1 LNDDQFK
8 DSKIDFDE
16 LKINLEKVDVLTK
29 KLVYI
34 IATKSKNQQ
43 TTPPN
48 QELYYKAAS
57 KYFSEIL
64 SNPSKLIENQIKY
77 YKSSLETWSDVQ
89 KYFLNQETTTTN
101 KRDRRFK
108 SDAWEDNPYF
118 KMIKQQYLTSSDI
131 IQETIT
137 GIEGLSFQEQKQIT
151 FFTKQML
158 EFFSPTNFLMTNP
171 DALKEAMD
179 TKGKSLVDGLENLV
193 NDLEKNQGEFNVSL
207 TDETAFEIGKNIAN
221 SEGSVIYQNRL
232 YQLIY
237 YKPIQEKTHNTPI
250 LIIPP
255 WINKFYILDLKP
267 ENSFIKFLL
276 KKGIP
281 VFLISWVNPDASH
294 SDIGYDD
301 YLKDGLFDA
310 INQTRQIY
318 SVDTINTIGYCIGGT
333 LLATGLSYLNSKNLN
348 YINSASFFTTLT
360 DFEDP
365 GDLSIFISEE
375 YLATIKNQIDEKGY
389 LDGDFLSQTFS
400 FLRSN
405 DLIYGPAVKSYLLG
419 KKPPPFD
426 LLYWNSDPTNLPGKM
441 ALEYLE
447 NFYKHNKFSEGS
459 LEVLGETINLGQ
471 ISQPIAAIGTFN
483 DHIAPWQSSFNGL
496 SKTKGEKLFIL
507 AGSGHIAGIINPE
520 NSNKYGYW
528 INNKKYNNAEDW
540 FNSSTNKNGSWWNE
554 WYEWKK
560 LYLGEMEL
568 DKKIKIDLTD
578 LIELAPGSYVKKKN
592 K

>member
-1 LNDDQFK
+1 MK
-8 DSKIDFDE
+8 DNKNQYENFDFDE
-16 LKINLEKVDVLTK
+16 LKKNLEKVDVLTK
-29 KLVYI
+29 RLVFI
-34 IATKSKNQQ
+34 IASKSKKQQ
-43 TTPPN
+43 ITQPN
-48 QELYYKAAS
+48 QDLYYKAAA

-64 SNPSKLIENQIKY
+64 SNPSKLIENQVKY

-89 KYFLNQETTTTN
+89 RYFLKQEN
-101 KRDRRFK
+101 NNSKKNDKRFR
-108 SDAWEDNPYF
+108 SVTWEENPYF

-137 GIEGLSFQEQKQIT
+137 GIDGLSHPEQKQIT

-171 DALKEAMD
+171 DALQEAME
-179 TKGKSLVDGLENLV
+179 TKGQSLVNGLENLV
-193 NDLEKNQGEFNVSL
+193 DDLEKNDGEFNVSL

-221 SEGSVIYQNRL
+221 AEGSVIYENKL

-237 YKPIQEKTHNTPI
+237 YKPTQEISHQIPI

-276 KKGIP
+276 SKGIP
-281 VFLISWVNPDASH
+281 VFLMSWVNPDSSH
-294 SDIGYDD
+294 SEIGYDD
-301 YLKDGLFDA
+301 YLKDGLLDA
-310 INQTRQIY
+310 IEQTRRFY
-318 SVDTINTIGYCIGGT
+318 SVDLINSIGYCIGGT
-333 LLATGLSYLNSKNLN
+333 LLATGLSYLNARKLE
-348 YINSASFFTTLT
+348 YIKSASFFTTLT

-365 GDLSIFISEE
+365 GDLSIFVSDE
-375 YLATIKNQIDEKGY
+375 YLNTIKDQIDDLGFM
-389 LDGDFLSQTFS
+389 DGDFLSQTFS

-405 DLIYGPAVKSYLLG
+405 DLIYGPAVKSYLMG

-426 LLYWNSDPTNLPGKM
+426 LLYWNSDSTNLPGKM

-447 NFYKHNKFSEGS
+447 KFYKNNVFSKGK
-459 LEVLGETINLGQ
+459 LEVLGEKVNLEQ
-471 ISQPIAAIGTFN
+471 ISQPIIVIGTFN
-483 DHIAPWQSSFNGL
+483 DHIAPWKSSFNGL
-496 SKTKGEKLFIL
+496 SKTSGEKVFIL

-520 NSNKYGYW
+520 HSNKYGYW
-528 INNKKYNNAEDW
+528 INNENYSTPEKW
-540 FNSSTNKNGSWWNE
+540 FNSSINKNGSWWNE

-560 LYLGEMEL
+560 QFLAE
-568 DKKIKIDLTD
+568 KIISTKMIGITE
-578 LIELAPGSYVKKKN
+578 IEPAPGRYVKKKN

>member
-1 LNDDQFK
+1 MK
-8 DSKIDFDE
+8 DNKNQYENFDFDE
-16 LKINLEKVDVLTK
+16 LKKNLEKVDVLTK
-29 KLVYI
+29 RLVFI
-34 IATKSKNQQ
+34 IASKSKKQQ
-43 TTPPN
+43 ITQPN
-48 QELYYKAAS
+48 QDLYYKAAA

-64 SNPSKLIENQIKY
+64 SNPTKLIENQVKY

-89 KYFLNQETTTTN
+89 RYFLKQEN
-101 KRDRRFK
+101 NNSQKNDKRFR
-108 SDAWEDNPYF
+108 SVTWEENPYF

-137 GIEGLSFQEQKQIT
+137 GIDGLSHPEQKQIT

-171 DALKEAMD
+171 DALQEAME
-179 TKGKSLVDGLENLV
+179 TKGQSLVNGLENLV
-193 NDLEKNQGEFNVSL
+193 DDLEKNDGEFNVSL

-221 SEGSVIYQNRL
+221 AEGSVIYENKL

-237 YKPIQEKTHNTPI
+237 YKPTQEISHQIPI

-276 KKGIP
+276 SKGIP
-281 VFLISWVNPDASH
+281 VFLMSWVNPDSSH
-294 SDIGYDD
+294 SEIGYDD
-301 YLKDGLFDA
+301 YLKDGLLDA
-310 INQTRQIY
+310 IEQTRRFY
-318 SVDTINTIGYCIGGT
+318 SVDLINSIGYCIGGT
-333 LLATGLSYLNSKNLN
+333 LLATGLSYLNARKLE
-348 YINSASFFTTLT
+348 YIKSASFFTTLT

-365 GDLSIFISEE
+365 GDLSIFVSDE
-375 YLATIKNQIDEKGY
+375 YLNTIKDQIDDLGFM
-389 LDGDFLSQTFS
+389 DGDFLSQTFS

-405 DLIYGPAVKSYLLG
+405 DLIYGPAVKSYLMG

-426 LLYWNSDPTNLPGKM
+426 LLYWNSDSTNLPGKM

-447 NFYKHNKFSEGS
+447 KFYKNNDFSRGK
-459 LEVLGETINLGQ
+459 LEVLGEKVNLEQ
-471 ISQPIAAIGTFN
+471 ISQPIIAIGTFN
-483 DHIAPWQSSFNGL
+483 DHIAPWKSSFNGL
-496 SKTKGEKLFIL
+496 SKTSGEKVFIL

-520 NSNKYGYW
+520 HSNKYGYW
-528 INNKKYNNAEDW
+528 MNNENYSTPEKW
-540 FNSSTNKNGSWWNE
+540 FNSSINKNGSWWNE

-560 LYLGEMEL
+560 QFLAE
-568 DKKIKIDLTD
+568 KIISTKMIGITE
-578 LIELAPGSYVKKKN
+578 IEPAPGRYVKKKN

>member
-1 LNDDQFK
+1 MK
-8 DSKIDFDE
+8 DNKNQYENFDFDE
-16 LKINLEKVDVLTK
+16 LKKNLEKVDVLTK
-29 KLVYI
+29 RLVFI
-34 IATKSKNQQ
+34 IASKSKKQQ
-43 TTPPN
+43 ITQPN
-48 QELYYKAAS
+48 QDLYYKAAA

-64 SNPSKLIENQIKY
+64 SNPSKLIENQVKY

-89 KYFLNQETTTTN
+89 RYFLKQEN
-101 KRDRRFK
+101 NNSQKKDKRFK
-108 SDAWEDNPYF
+108 SVTWEENPYF

-137 GIEGLSFQEQKQIT
+137 GIDGLSHPEQKQIT

-171 DALKEAMD
+171 DALQEAME
-179 TKGKSLVDGLENLV
+179 TKGQSLVNGLENLV
-193 NDLEKNQGEFNVSL
+193 DDLEKNDGEFNVSL

-221 SEGSVIYQNRL
+221 AEGSVIYENKL

-237 YKPIQEKTHNTPI
+237 YKPTQEISHQIPI

-276 KKGIP
+276 SKGIP
-281 VFLISWVNPDASH
+281 VFLMSWVNPDSSH
-294 SDIGYDD
+294 SEIGYDD
-301 YLKDGLFDA
+301 YLKDGLLDA
-310 INQTRQIY
+310 IEQTRRFY
-318 SVDTINTIGYCIGGT
+318 SVDLINSIGYCIGGT
-333 LLATGLSYLNSKNLN
+333 LLATGLSYLNARKLE
-348 YINSASFFTTLT
+348 YIKSASFFTTLT

-365 GDLSIFISEE
+365 GDLSIFVSDE
-375 YLATIKNQIDEKGY
+375 YLNTIKDQIDDLGFM
-389 LDGDFLSQTFS
+389 DGDFLSQTFS

-405 DLIYGPAVKSYLLG
+405 DLIYGPAVKSYLMG

-426 LLYWNSDPTNLPGKM
+426 LLYWNSDSTNLPGKM

-447 NFYKHNKFSEGS
+447 KFYKNNDFSKS
-459 LEVLGETINLGQ
+459 KLEVLGEKVNLEQ
-471 ISQPIAAIGTFN
+471 ISQPIIVIGTFN
-483 DHIAPWQSSFNGL
+483 DHIAPWKSSFNGL
-496 SKTKGEKLFIL
+496 SKTSGEKVFIL

-520 NSNKYGYW
+520 HSNKYGYW
-528 INNKKYNNAEDW
+528 INNENYSTPEKW
-540 FNSSTNKNGSWWNE
+540 FNSSINKNGSWWNE

-560 LYLGEMEL
+560 QFLAE
-568 DKKIKIDLTD
+568 KIISTKMIGITE
-578 LIELAPGSYVKKKN
+578 IEPAPGRYVKKKN

>member
-1 LNDDQFK
+1 MK
-8 DSKIDFDE
+8 DNKNQYENFDFDE
-16 LKINLEKVDVLTK
+16 LKKNLEKVDVLTK
-29 KLVYI
+29 RLVFI
-34 IATKSKNQQ
+34 IASKSKKQQ
-43 TTPPN
+43 ITQPN
-48 QELYYKAAS
+48 QDLYYKAAA

-64 SNPSKLIENQIKY
+64 SNPSKLIENQVKY

-89 KYFLNQETTTTN
+89 RYFLKQEN
-101 KRDRRFK
+101 NNSKKNDKRFR
-108 SDAWEDNPYF
+108 SVTWEENPYF

-137 GIEGLSFQEQKQIT
+137 GIDGLSHPEQKQIT

-171 DALKEAMD
+171 DALQEAME
-179 TKGKSLVDGLENLV
+179 TKGQSLVNGLENLV
-193 NDLEKNQGEFNVSL
+193 DDLEKNDGEFNVSL

-221 SEGSVIYQNRL
+221 AEGSVIYENKL

-237 YKPIQEKTHNTPI
+237 YKPTQEISHQIPI

-276 KKGIP
+276 SKGIP
-281 VFLISWVNPDASH
+281 VFLMSWVNPDSSH
-294 SDIGYDD
+294 SEIGYDD
-301 YLKDGLFDA
+301 YLKDGLLDA
-310 INQTRQIY
+310 IEQTRRFY
-318 SVDTINTIGYCIGGT
+318 SVDLINSIGYCIGGT
-333 LLATGLSYLNSKNLN
+333 LLATGLSYLNTRKLE
-348 YINSASFFTTLT
+348 YIKSASFFTTLT

-365 GDLSIFISEE
+365 GDLSIFVSDE
-375 YLATIKNQIDEKGY
+375 YLNTIKDQIDDLGFM
-389 LDGDFLSQTFS
+389 DGDFLSQTFS

-405 DLIYGPAVKSYLLG
+405 DLIYGPAVKSYLMG

-426 LLYWNSDPTNLPGKM
+426 LLYWNSDSTNLPGKM

-447 NFYKHNKFSEGS
+447 KFYKNNDFSKGK
-459 LEVLGETINLGQ
+459 LEVLGEKVNLEQ
-471 ISQPIAAIGTFN
+471 ISQPIIVIGTFN
-483 DHIAPWQSSFNGL
+483 DHIAPWKSSFNGL
-496 SKTKGEKLFIL
+496 SKTSGEKVFIL

-520 NSNKYGYW
+520 HSNKYGYW
-528 INNKKYNNAEDW
+528 MNNENYSTPEKW
-540 FNSSTNKNGSWWNE
+540 FNSSINKNGSWWNE

-560 LYLGEMEL
+560 QFLAE
-568 DKKIKIDLTD
+568 KIISTKMIGITE
-578 LIELAPGSYVKKKN
+578 IEPAPGRYVKKKN

>member
-1 LNDDQFK
+1 MK
-8 DSKIDFDE
+8 DNKNQYENFDFEE
-16 LKINLEKVDVLTK
+16 LKKNLEKVDVLTK
-29 KLVYI
+29 RLVFI
-34 IATKSKNQQ
+34 IASKSKKQQ
-43 TTPPN
+43 ITQPN
-48 QELYYKAAS
+48 QDLYYKAAA

-64 SNPSKLIENQIKY
+64 SNPSKLIENQVKY

-89 KYFLNQETTTTN
+89 RYFLKQEN
-101 KRDRRFK
+101 NNPKKNDKRFR
-108 SDAWEDNPYF
+108 SVTWEENPYF

-137 GIEGLSFQEQKQIT
+137 GIDGLSHPEQKQIT

-171 DALKEAMD
+171 DALQEAME
-179 TKGKSLVDGLENLV
+179 TKGQSLVNGLENLV
-193 NDLEKNQGEFNVSL
+193 DDLEKNDGEFNVSL

-221 SEGSVIYQNRL
+221 AEGSVIYENKL

-237 YKPIQEKTHNTPI
+237 YKPTQEISHQIPI

-276 KKGIP
+276 SKGIP
-281 VFLISWVNPDASH
+281 VFLMSWVNPDSSH
-294 SDIGYDD
+294 SEIGYDD
-301 YLKDGLFDA
+301 YLKDGLLDA
-310 INQTRQIY
+310 IEQTRRFY
-318 SVDTINTIGYCIGGT
+318 SVDLINSIGYCIGGT
-333 LLATGLSYLNSKNLN
+333 LLATGLSYLNARKLE
-348 YINSASFFTTLT
+348 YIKSASFFTTLT

-365 GDLSIFISEE
+365 GDLSIFVSDE
-375 YLATIKNQIDEKGY
+375 YLNTIKDQIDDLGFM
-389 LDGDFLSQTFS
+389 DGDFLSQTFS

-405 DLIYGPAVKSYLLG
+405 DLIYGPAVKSYLMG

-426 LLYWNSDPTNLPGKM
+426 LLYWNSDSTNLPGKM

-447 NFYKHNKFSEGS
+447 KFYKNNDYSKGN
-459 LEVLGETINLGQ
+459 LEVLGEKVNLEQ
-471 ISQPIAAIGTFN
+471 ISQPIIAIGTFN
-483 DHIAPWQSSFNGL
+483 DHIAPWKSSFNGL
-496 SKTKGEKLFIL
+496 SKTSGEKVFIL

-520 NSNKYGYW
+520 HSNKYGYW
-528 INNKKYNNAEDW
+528 INNESYSTPEKW
-540 FNSSTNKNGSWWNE
+540 FDSSINKNGSWWNE

-560 LYLGEMEL
+560 QFLGE
-568 DKKIKIDLTD
+568 KIISTKIIGTTE
-578 LIELAPGSYVKKKN
+578 IEPAPGRYVKKKN

>member
-1 LNDDQFK
+1 MK
-8 DSKIDFDE
+8 DNKNQYENFDFDE
-16 LKINLEKVDVLTK
+16 LKKNLEKVDVLTK
-29 KLVYI
+29 RLVFI
-34 IATKSKNQQ
+34 IASKSKKQQ
-43 TTPPN
+43 ITQPN
-48 QELYYKAAS
+48 QDLYYKAAA

-64 SNPSKLIENQIKY
+64 SNPSKLIENQVKY

-89 KYFLNQETTTTN
+89 RYFLKQEN
-101 KRDRRFK
+101 NNSKKNDKRFR
-108 SDAWEDNPYF
+108 SITWEENPYF

-137 GIEGLSFQEQKQIT
+137 GIDGLSHPEQKQIT

-171 DALKEAMD
+171 DALQEAME
-179 TKGKSLVDGLENLV
+179 TKGQSLVNGLENLV
-193 NDLEKNQGEFNVSL
+193 DDLEKNDGEFNVSL

-221 SEGSVIYQNRL
+221 AEGSVIYENKL

-237 YKPIQEKTHNTPI
+237 YKPTQEISHQIPI

-276 KKGIP
+276 SKGIP
-281 VFLISWVNPDASH
+281 VFLMSWVNPDSSH
-294 SDIGYDD
+294 SEIGYDD
-301 YLKDGLFDA
+301 YLKDGLLDA
-310 INQTRQIY
+310 IEQTRRFY
-318 SVDTINTIGYCIGGT
+318 SVDLINSIGYCIGGT
-333 LLATGLSYLNSKNLN
+333 LLATGLSYLNARKLE
-348 YINSASFFTTLT
+348 YIKSASFFTTLT

-365 GDLSIFISEE
+365 GDLSIFVSDE
-375 YLATIKNQIDEKGY
+375 YLNTIKDQIDDLGFM
-389 LDGDFLSQTFS
+389 DGDFLSQTFS

-405 DLIYGPAVKSYLLG
+405 DLIYGPAVKSYLMG

-426 LLYWNSDPTNLPGKM
+426 LLYWNSDSTNLPGKM

-447 NFYKHNKFSEGS
+447 KFYKNNDFSRGK
-459 LEVLGETINLGQ
+459 LEVLGEKVNLEQ
-471 ISQPIAAIGTFN
+471 ISQPIIAIGTFN
-483 DHIAPWQSSFNGL
+483 DHIAPWKSSFNGL
-496 SKTKGEKLFIL
+496 SKTSGEKVFIL

-520 NSNKYGYW
+520 HSNKYGYW
-528 INNKKYNNAEDW
+528 MNNENYSTPEKW
-540 FNSSTNKNGSWWNE
+540 LNSSINKNGSWWNE

-560 LYLGEMEL
+560 QFLAE
-568 DKKIKIDLTD
+568 KIISTKMIGITE
-578 LIELAPGSYVKKKN
+578 IEPAPGRYVKKKN

>member
-1 LNDDQFK
+1 MK
-8 DSKIDFDE
+8 DNKNQYENFDFDE
-16 LKINLEKVDVLTK
+16 LKKNLEKVDVLTK
-29 KLVYI
+29 RLVFI
-34 IATKSKNQQ
+34 IASKSKKQQ
-43 TTPPN
+43 ITQPN
-48 QELYYKAAS
+48 QDLYYKAAA

-64 SNPSKLIENQIKY
+64 SNPTKLIENQVKY

-89 KYFLNQETTTTN
+89 RYFLKQEN
-101 KRDRRFK
+101 NNSQKNDKRFK
-108 SDAWEDNPYF
+108 SVTWEENPYF

-137 GIEGLSFQEQKQIT
+137 GIDGLSHPEQKQIT

-171 DALKEAMD
+171 DALQEAME
-179 TKGKSLVDGLENLV
+179 TKGQSLVNGLENLV
-193 NDLEKNQGEFNVSL
+193 DDLEKNDGEFNVSL

-221 SEGSVIYQNRL
+221 AEGSVIYENKL

-237 YKPIQEKTHNTPI
+237 YKPTQEISHQIPI

-276 KKGIP
+276 SKGIP
-281 VFLISWVNPDASH
+281 VFLMSWVNPDSSH
-294 SDIGYDD
+294 SEIGYDD
-301 YLKDGLFDA
+301 YLKDGLLDA
-310 INQTRQIY
+310 IEQTRRFY
-318 SVDTINTIGYCIGGT
+318 SVDLINSIGYCIGGT
-333 LLATGLSYLNSKNLN
+333 LLATGLSYLNARKLE
-348 YINSASFFTTLT
+348 YIKSASFFTTLT

-365 GDLSIFISEE
+365 GDLSIFVSDE
-375 YLATIKNQIDEKGY
+375 YLNTIKDQIDDLGFM
-389 LDGDFLSQTFS
+389 DGDFLSQTFS

-405 DLIYGPAVKSYLLG
+405 DLIYGPAVKSYLMG

-426 LLYWNSDPTNLPGKM
+426 LLYWNSDSTNLPGKM

-447 NFYKHNKFSEGS
+447 KFYKNNDFSKGK
-459 LEVLGETINLGQ
+459 LEVLGEKVNLEQ
-471 ISQPIAAIGTFN
+471 ISQPIIAIGTFN
-483 DHIAPWQSSFNGL
+483 DHIAPWKSSFNGL
-496 SKTKGEKLFIL
+496 SKTSGEKVFIL

-520 NSNKYGYW
+520 HSNKYGYW
-528 INNKKYNNAEDW
+528 MNNENYSTPEKW
-540 FNSSTNKNGSWWNE
+540 FNSSINKNGSWWNE

-560 LYLGEMEL
+560 QFLA
-568 DKKIKIDLTD
+568 KKIISTKMIGITE
-578 LIELAPGSYVKKKN
+578 IEPAPGRYVKKKN

>member
-1 LNDDQFK
+1 MK
-8 DSKIDFDE
+8 DNKNQYENFDFDE
-16 LKINLEKVDVLTK
+16 LKKNLEKVDVLTK
-29 KLVYI
+29 RLVFI
-34 IATKSKNQQ
+34 IASKSKKQQ
-43 TTPPN
+43 ITQPN
-48 QELYYKAAS
+48 QDLYYKAAA

-64 SNPSKLIENQIKY
+64 SNPSKLIENQVKY

-89 KYFLNQETTTTN
+89 RYFLKQEN
-101 KRDRRFK
+101 NNSKKNDKRFR
-108 SDAWEDNPYF
+108 SVTWEENPYF

-137 GIEGLSFQEQKQIT
+137 GIDGLSHPEQKQIT

-171 DALKEAMD
+171 DALQEAME
-179 TKGKSLVDGLENLV
+179 TKGQSLVNGLENLV
-193 NDLEKNQGEFNVSL
+193 DDLEKNDGEFNVSL

-221 SEGSVIYQNRL
+221 AEGSVIYENKL

-237 YKPIQEKTHNTPI
+237 YKPTQEISHQIPI

-276 KKGIP
+276 SKGIP
-281 VFLISWVNPDASH
+281 VFLMSWVNPDSTH
-294 SDIGYDD
+294 SEIGYDD
-301 YLKDGLFDA
+301 YLKDGLLDA
-310 INQTRQIY
+310 IEQTRRFY
-318 SVDTINTIGYCIGGT
+318 SVDLINSIGYCIGGT
-333 LLATGLSYLNSKNLN
+333 LLATGLSYLNARKLE
-348 YINSASFFTTLT
+348 YIKSASFFTTLT

-365 GDLSIFISEE
+365 GDLSIFVSDE
-375 YLATIKNQIDEKGY
+375 YLNTIKDQIDDLGFM
-389 LDGDFLSQTFS
+389 DGDFLSQTFS

-405 DLIYGPAVKSYLLG
+405 DLIYGPAVKSYLMG

-426 LLYWNSDPTNLPGKM
+426 LLYWNSDSTNLPGKM

-447 NFYKHNKFSEGS
+447 KFYKNNDFSKGK
-459 LEVLGETINLGQ
+459 LEVLGEKVNLEQ
-471 ISQPIAAIGTFN
+471 ISQPIIVIGTFN
-483 DHIAPWQSSFNGL
+483 DHIAPWKSSFNGL
-496 SKTKGEKLFIL
+496 SKTSGEKVFIL

-520 NSNKYGYW
+520 HSNKYGYW
-528 INNKKYNNAEDW
+528 INNENYSTPEKW
-540 FNSSTNKNGSWWNE
+540 FNSSINKNGSWWNE

-560 LYLGEMEL
+560 QFLAE
-568 DKKIKIDLTD
+568 KIISTKMIGITE
-578 LIELAPGSYVKKKN
+578 IEPAPGRYVKKKN

>member
-1 LNDDQFK
+1 MK
-8 DSKIDFDE
+8 DNKNQYENFDFDE
-16 LKINLEKVDVLTK
+16 LKKNLEKVDVLTK
-29 KLVYI
+29 RLVFI
-34 IATKSKNQQ
+34 IASKSKNQQ
-43 TTPPN
+43 ITQPN
-48 QELYYKAAS
+48 QDLYYKAAA

-64 SNPSKLIENQIKY
+64 SNPSKLIENQVKY

-89 KYFLNQETTTTN
+89 RYFLKQEN
-101 KRDRRFK
+101 NNPKKNDKRFR
-108 SDAWEDNPYF
+108 SVTWEENPYF

-137 GIEGLSFQEQKQIT
+137 GIDGLSHPEQKQIT

-171 DALKEAMD
+171 DALQEAME
-179 TKGKSLVDGLENLV
+179 TKGQSLVNGLENLV
-193 NDLEKNQGEFNVSL
+193 DDLEKNDGEFNVSL

-221 SEGSVIYQNRL
+221 AEGSVIYENKL

-237 YKPIQEKTHNTPI
+237 YKPTQEISHQIPI

-276 KKGIP
+276 SKGIP
-281 VFLISWVNPDASH
+281 VFLMSWVNPDSSH
-294 SDIGYDD
+294 SEIGYDD
-301 YLKDGLFDA
+301 YLKEGLLDA
-310 INQTRQIY
+310 IEQTRRFY
-318 SVDTINTIGYCIGGT
+318 SVDLINSIGYCIGGT
-333 LLATGLSYLNSKNLN
+333 LLATGLSYLNARKLE
-348 YINSASFFTTLT
+348 YIKSASFFTTLT

-365 GDLSIFISEE
+365 GDLSIFVSDE
-375 YLATIKNQIDEKGY
+375 YLNTIKDQIDDLGFM
-389 LDGDFLSQTFS
+389 DGDFLSQTFS

-405 DLIYGPAVKSYLLG
+405 DLIYGPAVKSYLMG

-426 LLYWNSDPTNLPGKM
+426 LLYWNSDSTNLPGKM

-447 NFYKHNKFSEGS
+447 KFYKNNDFSKGK
-459 LEVLGETINLGQ
+459 LEVLGEKVNLEQ
-471 ISQPIAAIGTFN
+471 ISQPIIAIGTFN
-483 DHIAPWQSSFNGL
+483 DHIAPWKSSFNGL
-496 SKTKGEKLFIL
+496 SKTSGEKVFIL

-520 NSNKYGYW
+520 HSNKYGYW
-528 INNKKYNNAEDW
+528 MNNEDYSTPEKW
-540 FNSSTNKNGSWWNE
+540 FNTSINKNGSWWNE

-560 LYLGEMEL
+560 QFLSE
-568 DKKIKIDLTD
+568 KIISTKMIGITE
-578 LIELAPGSYVKKKN
+578 IEPAPGRYVKKKN

>member
-1 LNDDQFK
+1 MK
-8 DSKIDFDE
+8 DNKNQYENFDFDE
-16 LKINLEKVDVLTK
+16 LKKNLEKVDVLTK
-29 KLVYI
+29 RLVFI
-34 IATKSKNQQ
+34 IASKSKKQQ
-43 TTPPN
+43 ITQPN
-48 QELYYKAAS
+48 QDLYYKAAA

-64 SNPSKLIENQIKY
+64 SNPTKLIENQVKY

-89 KYFLNQETTTTN
+89 RYFLKQEN
-101 KRDRRFK
+101 NNSQKNDKRFK
-108 SDAWEDNPYF
+108 SVTWEENPYF

-137 GIEGLSFQEQKQIT
+137 GIEGLSHPEQKQIT

-171 DALKEAMD
+171 DALQEAME
-179 TKGKSLVDGLENLV
+179 TKGQSLVNGLENLV
-193 NDLEKNQGEFNVSL
+193 DDLEKNDGEFNVSL

-221 SEGSVIYQNRL
+221 AQGSVIYENKL

-237 YKPIQEKTHNTPI
+237 YKPTQEISHQIPI

-276 KKGIP
+276 SKGIP
-281 VFLISWVNPDASH
+281 VFLMSWVNPDSSH
-294 SDIGYDD
+294 SEIGYDD
-301 YLKDGLFDA
+301 YLKDGLLDA
-310 INQTRQIY
+310 IEQTRRFY
-318 SVDTINTIGYCIGGT
+318 SVDLINSIGYCIGGT
-333 LLATGLSYLNSKNLN
+333 LLATGLSYLNARKLE
-348 YINSASFFTTLT
+348 YIKSASFFTTLT

-365 GDLSIFISEE
+365 GDLSIFVSDE
-375 YLATIKNQIDEKGY
+375 YLNTIKDQIDDLGFM
-389 LDGDFLSQTFS
+389 DGDFLSQTFS

-405 DLIYGPAVKSYLLG
+405 DLIYGPAVKSYLMG

-426 LLYWNSDPTNLPGKM
+426 LLYWNSDSTNLPGKM

-447 NFYKHNKFSEGS
+447 KFYKNNDFSKGK
-459 LEVLGETINLGQ
+459 LEVLGEKVNLEQ
-471 ISQPIAAIGTFN
+471 ISQPIIVIGTFN
-483 DHIAPWQSSFNGL
+483 DHIAPWKSSFNGL
-496 SKTKGEKLFIL
+496 SKTSGEKVFIL

-520 NSNKYGYW
+520 HSNKYGYW
-528 INNKKYNNAEDW
+528 MNNENYSTPEKW
-540 FNSSTNKNGSWWNE
+540 FNSSINKNGSWWNE

-560 LYLGEMEL
+560 QFLAE
-568 DKKIKIDLTD
+568 KIISTKMIGITE
-578 LIELAPGSYVKKKN
+578 IEPAPGRYVKKKN

>member
-1 LNDDQFK
+1 LK
-8 DSKIDFDE
+8 DNKNQYENFDFDE
-16 LKINLEKVDVLTK
+16 LKKNLEKVDVLTK
-29 KLVYI
+29 RLVFI
-34 IATKSKNQQ
+34 IASKSKKQQ
-43 TTPPN
+43 ITQPN
-48 QELYYKAAS
+48 QDLYYKAAA

-64 SNPSKLIENQIKY
+64 SNPSKLIENQVKY

-89 KYFLNQETTTTN
+89 RYFLKQEN
-101 KRDRRFK
+101 NNSKKNDKRFR
-108 SDAWEDNPYF
+108 SVTWEENPYF

-137 GIEGLSFQEQKQIT
+137 GIEGLSHPEQKQIT

-171 DALKEAMD
+171 DALQEAME
-179 TKGKSLVDGLENLV
+179 TKGQSLVNGLENLV
-193 NDLEKNQGEFNVSL
+193 DDLEKNDGEFNVSL

-221 SEGSVIYQNRL
+221 AEGSVIYENKL

-237 YKPIQEKTHNTPI
+237 YKPTQEISHQIPI

-276 KKGIP
+276 SKGIP
-281 VFLISWVNPDASH
+281 VFLMSWVNPDSSH
-294 SDIGYDD
+294 SEIGYDD
-301 YLKDGLFDA
+301 YLKDGLLDA
-310 INQTRQIY
+310 IEQTRRFY
-318 SVDTINTIGYCIGGT
+318 SVDLINSIGYCIGGT
-333 LLATGLSYLNSKNLN
+333 LLATGLSYLNARKLE
-348 YINSASFFTTLT
+348 YIKSASFFTTLT

-365 GDLSIFISEE
+365 GDLSIFVSDE
-375 YLATIKNQIDEKGY
+375 YLNTIKDQIDDLGFM
-389 LDGDFLSQTFS
+389 DGDFLSQTFS

-405 DLIYGPAVKSYLLG
+405 DLIYGPAVKSYLMG

-426 LLYWNSDPTNLPGKM
+426 LLYWNSDSTNLPGKM

-447 NFYKHNKFSEGS
+447 KFYKNNDFSKGK
-459 LEVLGETINLGQ
+459 LEVLGEKVNLEQ
-471 ISQPIAAIGTFN
+471 ISQPIIVIGTFN
-483 DHIAPWQSSFNGL
+483 DHIAPWKSSFNGL
-496 SKTKGEKLFIL
+496 SKTSGEKVFIL

-520 NSNKYGYW
+520 HSNKYGYW
-528 INNKKYNNAEDW
+528 INNENYSTPEKW
-540 FNSSTNKNGSWWNE
+540 FNSSINKNGSWWNE

-560 LYLGEMEL
+560 QFLAE
-568 DKKIKIDLTD
+568 KIISTKMIGITE
-578 LIELAPGSYVKKKN
+578 IEPAPGRYVKKKN

>member
-1 LNDDQFK
+1 MK
-8 DSKIDFDE
+8 DNKNQYENFDFDE
-16 LKINLEKVDVLTK
+16 LKKNLEKVDVLTK
-29 KLVYI
+29 RLVFI
-34 IATKSKNQQ
+34 IASKSKKQQ
-43 TTPPN
+43 ITQPN
-48 QELYYKAAS
+48 QDLYYKAAA

-64 SNPSKLIENQIKY
+64 SNPSKLIENQVKY

-89 KYFLNQETTTTN
+89 RYFLKQEN
-101 KRDRRFK
+101 NNSQKNDKRFK
-108 SDAWEDNPYF
+108 SVTWEENPYF

-137 GIEGLSFQEQKQIT
+137 GIDGLSHPEQKQIT

-171 DALKEAMD
+171 DALQEAME
-179 TKGKSLVDGLENLV
+179 TKGQSLVNGLENLV
-193 NDLEKNQGEFNVSL
+193 DDLEKNDGEFNVSL

-221 SEGSVIYQNRL
+221 AEGSVIYENKL

-237 YKPIQEKTHNTPI
+237 YKPTQEISHQIPI

-276 KKGIP
+276 SKGIP
-281 VFLISWVNPDASH
+281 VFLMSWVNPDSSH
-294 SDIGYDD
+294 SEIGYDD
-301 YLKDGLFDA
+301 YLKDGLLDA
-310 INQTRQIY
+310 IEQTRRFY
-318 SVDTINTIGYCIGGT
+318 SVDLINSIGYCIGGT
-333 LLATGLSYLNSKNLN
+333 LLATGLSYLNARKLE
-348 YINSASFFTTLT
+348 YIKSASFFTTLT

-365 GDLSIFISEE
+365 GDLSIFVSDE
-375 YLATIKNQIDEKGY
+375 YLNTIKDQIDDLGFM
-389 LDGDFLSQTFS
+389 DGDFLSQTFS

-405 DLIYGPAVKSYLLG
+405 DLIYGPAVKSYLMG

-426 LLYWNSDPTNLPGKM
+426 LLYWNSDSTNLPGKM

-447 NFYKHNKFSEGS
+447 KFYKNNDFSRGK
-459 LEVLGETINLGQ
+459 LEVLGEKVNLEQ
-471 ISQPIAAIGTFN
+471 ISQPIIVIGTFN
-483 DHIAPWQSSFNGL
+483 DHIAPWKSSFNGL
-496 SKTKGEKLFIL
+496 SKTSGEKVFIL

-520 NSNKYGYW
+520 HSNKYEYW
-528 INNKKYNNAEDW
+528 INNENYSTPEKW
-540 FNSSTNKNGSWWNE
+540 FNSSINKNGSWWNE

-560 LYLGEMEL
+560 QFLAE
-568 DKKIKIDLTD
+568 KIISTKMIGITE
-578 LIELAPGSYVKKKN
+578 IEPAPGRYVKKKN

>member
-1 LNDDQFK
+1 MK
-8 DSKIDFDE
+8 DNKNQYENFDFDE
-16 LKINLEKVDVLTK
+16 LKKNLEKVDVLTK
-29 KLVYI
+29 RLVFI
-34 IATKSKNQQ
+34 IASKSKKQQ
-43 TTPPN
+43 ITQPN
-48 QELYYKAAS
+48 QDLYYKAAA

-64 SNPSKLIENQIKY
+64 SNPSKLIENQVKY

-89 KYFLNQETTTTN
+89 RYFLKQEN
-101 KRDRRFK
+101 NNSKKNDKRFR
-108 SDAWEDNPYF
+108 SVTWEENPYF

-137 GIEGLSFQEQKQIT
+137 GIDGLSHPEQKQIT

-171 DALKEAMD
+171 DALQEAME
-179 TKGKSLVDGLENLV
+179 TKGQSLVNGLENLV
-193 NDLEKNQGEFNVSL
+193 DDLEKNDGEFNVSL

-221 SEGSVIYQNRL
+221 AEGSVIYENKL

-237 YKPIQEKTHNTPI
+237 YKPTQEISHQIPI

-276 KKGIP
+276 SKGIP
-281 VFLISWVNPDASH
+281 VFLMSWVNPDSSH
-294 SDIGYDD
+294 SEIGYDD
-301 YLKDGLFDA
+301 YLKDGLLDA
-310 INQTRQIY
+310 IEQTRRFY
-318 SVDTINTIGYCIGGT
+318 SVDLINSIGYCIGGT
-333 LLATGLSYLNSKNLN
+333 LLATGLSYLNARKLE
-348 YINSASFFTTLT
+348 YIKSASFFTTLT

-365 GDLSIFISEE
+365 GDLSIFVSDE
-375 YLATIKNQIDEKGY
+375 YLNTIKDQIDDLGFM
-389 LDGDFLSQTFS
+389 DGDFLSQTFS

-405 DLIYGPAVKSYLLG
+405 DLIYGPAVKSYLMG

-426 LLYWNSDPTNLPGKM
+426 LLYWNSDSTNLPGKM

-447 NFYKHNKFSEGS
+447 KFYKYNDFSKGK
-459 LEVLGETINLGQ
+459 LEVLGEKVNLEQ
-471 ISQPIAAIGTFN
+471 ISQPIIVIGTFN
-483 DHIAPWQSSFNGL
+483 DHIAPWKSSFNGL
-496 SKTKGEKLFIL
+496 SKTSGEKVFIL

-520 NSNKYGYW
+520 HSNKYGYW
-528 INNKKYNNAEDW
+528 MNNENYSTPEKW
-540 FNSSTNKNGSWWNE
+540 FNSSINKNGSWWNE

-560 LYLGEMEL
+560 QFLAE
-568 DKKIKIDLTD
+568 KIISTKMIGITE
-578 LIELAPGSYVKKKN
+578 IEPAPGRYVKKKN

>member
-1 LNDDQFK
+1 MK
-8 DSKIDFDE
+8 DNKNQYENFDFDE
-16 LKINLEKVDVLTK
+16 LKKNLEKVDVLTK
-29 KLVYI
+29 RLVFI
-34 IATKSKNQQ
+34 IASKSKKQQ
-43 TTPPN
+43 ITQPN
-48 QELYYKAAS
+48 QDLYYKAAA

-64 SNPSKLIENQIKY
+64 SNPSKLIENQVKY

-89 KYFLNQETTTTN
+89 RYFLKQEN
-101 KRDRRFK
+101 NNSQKNDKRFK
-108 SDAWEDNPYF
+108 SVTWEENPYF

-137 GIEGLSFQEQKQIT
+137 GIEGLSHPEQKQIT

-171 DALKEAMD
+171 DALQEAME
-179 TKGKSLVDGLENLV
+179 TKGQSLVNGLENLV
-193 NDLEKNQGEFNVSL
+193 GDLEKNDGEFNVSL

-221 SEGSVIYQNRL
+221 AEGSVIYENKL

-237 YKPIQEKTHNTPI
+237 YKPTQEISHQIPI

-276 KKGIP
+276 SKGIP
-281 VFLISWVNPDASH
+281 VFLMSWVNPDSSH
-294 SDIGYDD
+294 SEIGYDD
-301 YLKDGLFDA
+301 YLKDGLLDA
-310 INQTRQIY
+310 IEQTRRFY
-318 SVDTINTIGYCIGGT
+318 SVDLINSIGYCIGGT
-333 LLATGLSYLNSKNLN
+333 LLATGLSYLNARKLE
-348 YINSASFFTTLT
+348 YIKSASFFTTLT

-365 GDLSIFISEE
+365 GDLSIFVSDE
-375 YLATIKNQIDEKGY
+375 YLNTIKDQIDDLGFM
-389 LDGDFLSQTFS
+389 DGGFLSQTFS

-405 DLIYGPAVKSYLLG
+405 DLIYGPAVNSYLMG

-426 LLYWNSDPTNLPGKM
+426 LLYWNSDSTNLPGKM

-447 NFYKHNKFSEGS
+447 KFYKNNDFSRGK
-459 LEVLGETINLGQ
+459 LEVLGEKVNLEQ
-471 ISQPIAAIGTFN
+471 ISQPIIVIGTFN
-483 DHIAPWQSSFNGL
+483 DHIAPWKSSFNGL
-496 SKTKGEKLFIL
+496 SKTSGEKVFIL

-520 NSNKYGYW
+520 HSNKYGYW
-528 INNKKYNNAEDW
+528 INNENYSTPEKW
-540 FNSSTNKNGSWWNE
+540 FNSSINKNGSWWNE

-560 LYLGEMEL
+560 QFLAE
-568 DKKIKIDLTD
+568 KIISTKMIGINE
-578 LIELAPGSYVKKKN
+578 IEPAPGRYVKKKN

>member
-1 LNDDQFK
+1 MK
-8 DSKIDFDE
+8 DNKNQYENFDFDE
-16 LKINLEKVDVLTK
+16 LKKNLEKVDVLTK
-29 KLVYI
+29 RLVFI
-34 IATKSKNQQ
+34 IASKSKKQQ
-43 TTPPN
+43 ITQPN
-48 QELYYKAAS
+48 QDLYYKAAA

-64 SNPSKLIENQIKY
+64 SNPTKLIENQVKY

-89 KYFLNQETTTTN
+89 RYFLKQEN
-101 KRDRRFK
+101 NNSQKNDKRFK
-108 SDAWEDNPYF
+108 SVTWEENPYF

-137 GIEGLSFQEQKQIT
+137 GIEGLSHPEQKQIT

-171 DALKEAMD
+171 DALQEAME
-179 TKGKSLVDGLENLV
+179 TKGQSLVNGLENLV
-193 NDLEKNQGEFNVSL
+193 GDLEKNDGEFNVSL

-221 SEGSVIYQNRL
+221 AEGSVIYENKL

-237 YKPIQEKTHNTPI
+237 YKPTQEISHQIPI

-276 KKGIP
+276 SKGIP
-281 VFLISWVNPDASH
+281 VFLMSWVNPDSSH
-294 SDIGYDD
+294 SEIGYDD
-301 YLKDGLFDA
+301 YLKDGLLDA
-310 INQTRQIY
+310 IEQTRRFY
-318 SVDTINTIGYCIGGT
+318 SVDLINSIGYCIGGT
-333 LLATGLSYLNSKNLN
+333 LLATGLSYLNARKLE
-348 YINSASFFTTLT
+348 YIKSASFFTTLT

-365 GDLSIFISEE
+365 GDLSIFVSDE
-375 YLATIKNQIDEKGY
+375 YLNTIKDQIDDLGFM
-389 LDGDFLSQTFS
+389 DGDFLSQTFS

-405 DLIYGPAVKSYLLG
+405 DLIYGPAVKSYLMG

-426 LLYWNSDPTNLPGKM
+426 LLYWNSDSTNLPGKM

-447 NFYKHNKFSEGS
+447 KFYKNNDFSRGK
-459 LEVLGETINLGQ
+459 LEVLGEKVNLEQ
-471 ISQPIAAIGTFN
+471 ISQPIIAIGTFN
-483 DHIAPWQSSFNGL
+483 DHIAPWKSSFNGL
-496 SKTKGEKLFIL
+496 SKTSGEKVFIL

-520 NSNKYGYW
+520 HSDKYGYW
-528 INNKKYNNAEDW
+528 INNENYSTPEKW
-540 FNSSTNKNGSWWNE
+540 FNSSINKNGSWWNE

-560 LYLGEMEL
+560 QFLAE
-568 DKKIKIDLTD
+568 KIISTKMIGITE
-578 LIELAPGSYVKKKN
+578 IEPAPGRYVKKKN

>member
-1 LNDDQFK
+1 MK
-8 DSKIDFDE
+8 DNKNQYENFDFDE
-16 LKINLEKVDVLTK
+16 LKKNLEKVDVLTK
-29 KLVYI
+29 RLVFI
-34 IATKSKNQQ
+34 IASKSKKQQ
-43 TTPPN
+43 ITQPN
-48 QELYYKAAS
+48 QDLYYKAAA

-64 SNPSKLIENQIKY
+64 SNPSKLIENQVKY

-89 KYFLNQETTTTN
+89 RYFLKQEN
-101 KRDRRFK
+101 NNSKKNDKRFR
-108 SDAWEDNPYF
+108 SVTWEENPYF

-137 GIEGLSFQEQKQIT
+137 GIDGLSHPEQKQIT

-171 DALKEAMD
+171 DALQEAME
-179 TKGKSLVDGLENLV
+179 TKGQSLVNGLENLV
-193 NDLEKNQGEFNVSL
+193 DDLEKNDGEFNVSL

-221 SEGSVIYQNRL
+221 AEGSVIYENKL

-237 YKPIQEKTHNTPI
+237 YKPTQEISHQIPI

-276 KKGIP
+276 SKGIP
-281 VFLISWVNPDASH
+281 VFLMSWVNPDSSH
-294 SDIGYDD
+294 SEIGYDD
-301 YLKDGLFDA
+301 YLKDGLLDA
-310 INQTRQIY
+310 IEQTRRFY
-318 SVDTINTIGYCIGGT
+318 SVDLINSIGYCIGGT
-333 LLATGLSYLNSKNLN
+333 LLATGLSYLNARKLE
-348 YINSASFFTTLT
+348 YIKSASFFTTLT

-365 GDLSIFISEE
+365 GDLSIFVSDE
-375 YLATIKNQIDEKGY
+375 YLNTIKDQIDDLGFM
-389 LDGDFLSQTFS
+389 DGDFLSQTFS

-405 DLIYGPAVKSYLLG
+405 DLIYGPAVKSYLMG

-426 LLYWNSDPTNLPGKM
+426 LLYWNSDSTNLPGKM

-447 NFYKHNKFSEGS
+447 KFYKNNDFSKGK
-459 LEVLGETINLGQ
+459 LEVLGEKVNLEQ
-471 ISQPIAAIGTFN
+471 ISQPIIVIGTFN
-483 DHIAPWQSSFNGL
+483 DHIAPWKSSFNGL
-496 SKTKGEKLFIL
+496 SKTSGEKVFIL

-520 NSNKYGYW
+520 HSNKYGFW
-528 INNKKYNNAEDW
+528 INNENYSTPEKW
-540 FNSSTNKNGSWWNE
+540 FNSSINKNGSWWNE

-560 LYLGEMEL
+560 QFLAE
-568 DKKIKIDLTD
+568 KIISTKMIGITE
-578 LIELAPGSYVKKKN
+578 IEPAPGRYVKKKN

>member
-1 LNDDQFK
+1 MK
-8 DSKIDFDE
+8 DNKNQYENFDFDE
-16 LKINLEKVDVLTK
+16 LKKNLEKVDVLTK
-29 KLVYI
+29 RLVFI
-34 IATKSKNQQ
+34 IASKSKKQQ
-43 TTPPN
+43 ITQPN
-48 QELYYKAAS
+48 QDLYYKAAA

-64 SNPSKLIENQIKY
+64 SNPTKLIENQVKY

-89 KYFLNQETTTTN
+89 RYFLKQEN
-101 KRDRRFK
+101 NNSKKNDKRFR
-108 SDAWEDNPYF
+108 SVTWEENPYF

-137 GIEGLSFQEQKQIT
+137 GIDGLSHPEQKQIT

-171 DALKEAMD
+171 DALQEAME
-179 TKGKSLVDGLENLV
+179 TKGQSLVNGLENLV
-193 NDLEKNQGEFNVSL
+193 DDLEKNDGEFNVSL

-221 SEGSVIYQNRL
+221 AEGSVIYENKL

-237 YKPIQEKTHNTPI
+237 YKPTQEISHQIPI

-276 KKGIP
+276 SKGIP
-281 VFLISWVNPDASH
+281 VFLMSWVNPDSSH
-294 SDIGYDD
+294 SEIGYDD
-301 YLKDGLFDA
+301 YLKDGLLDA
-310 INQTRQIY
+310 IEQTKRFY
-318 SVDTINTIGYCIGGT
+318 SVDLINSIGYCIGGT
-333 LLATGLSYLNSKNLN
+333 LLATGLSYLNTRKLE
-348 YINSASFFTTLT
+348 YIKSASFFTTLT

-365 GDLSIFISEE
+365 GDLSIFVSDE
-375 YLATIKNQIDEKGY
+375 YLNTIKDQIDDLGFM
-389 LDGDFLSQTFS
+389 DGDFLSQTFS

-405 DLIYGPAVKSYLLG
+405 DLIYGPAVKSYLMG

-426 LLYWNSDPTNLPGKM
+426 LLYWNSDSTNLPGKM

-447 NFYKHNKFSEGS
+447 KFYKNNDFSRGK
-459 LEVLGETINLGQ
+459 LEVLGEKVNLEQ
-471 ISQPIAAIGTFN
+471 ISQPIIVIGTFN
-483 DHIAPWQSSFNGL
+483 DHIAPWKSSFNGL
-496 SKTKGEKLFIL
+496 SKTSGEKVFIL

-520 NSNKYGYW
+520 HSNKYGYW
-528 INNKKYNNAEDW
+528 MNNENYSTPEKW
-540 FNSSTNKNGSWWNE
+540 FNSSINKNGSWWNE

-560 LYLGEMEL
+560 QFLAE
-568 DKKIKIDLTD
+568 KIISTKMIGITE
-578 LIELAPGSYVKKKN
+578 IEPAPGRYVKKKN

>member
-1 LNDDQFK
+1 MK
-8 DSKIDFDE
+8 DNKNQYENFDFDE
-16 LKINLEKVDVLTK
+16 LKKNLEKVDVLTK
-29 KLVYI
+29 RLVFI
-34 IATKSKNQQ
+34 IASKSKKQQ
-43 TTPPN
+43 ITQPN
-48 QELYYKAAS
+48 QDLYYKAAA

-64 SNPSKLIENQIKY
+64 SNPSKLIENQVKY

-89 KYFLNQETTTTN
+89 RYFLKQEN
-101 KRDRRFK
+101 NNSKKNDKRFR
-108 SDAWEDNPYF
+108 SVTWEENPYF

-137 GIEGLSFQEQKQIT
+137 GIEGLSHPEQKQIT

-171 DALKEAMD
+171 DALQEAME
-179 TKGKSLVDGLENLV
+179 TKGQSLVNGLENLV
-193 NDLEKNQGEFNVSL
+193 DDLEKNDGEFNVSL

-221 SEGSVIYQNRL
+221 AEGSVIYENKL

-237 YKPIQEKTHNTPI
+237 YKPTQEISHQIPI

-276 KKGIP
+276 SKGIP
-281 VFLISWVNPDASH
+281 VFLMSWVNPDSSH
-294 SDIGYDD
+294 SEIGYDD
-301 YLKDGLFDA
+301 YLKDGLLDA
-310 INQTRQIY
+310 IEQTRRFY
-318 SVDTINTIGYCIGGT
+318 SVDLINSIGYCIGGT
-333 LLATGLSYLNSKNLN
+333 LLATGLSYLNARKLE
-348 YINSASFFTTLT
+348 YIKSASFFTTLT

-365 GDLSIFISEE
+365 GDLSIFVSDE
-375 YLATIKNQIDEKGY
+375 YLNTIKDQIDDLGFM
-389 LDGDFLSQTFS
+389 DGDFLSQTFS

-405 DLIYGPAVKSYLLG
+405 DLIYGPAVKSYLMG

-426 LLYWNSDPTNLPGKM
+426 LLYWNSDSTNLPGKM

-447 NFYKHNKFSEGS
+447 KFYKNNDFSRGK
-459 LEVLGETINLGQ
+459 LEVLGEKVNLEQ
-471 ISQPIAAIGTFN
+471 ISQPIIVIGTFN
-483 DHIAPWQSSFNGL
+483 DHIAPWKSSFNGL
-496 SKTKGEKLFIL
+496 SKTSGEKVFIL

-520 NSNKYGYW
+520 HSNKYGYW
-528 INNKKYNNAEDW
+528 INNENYSTPEKW
-540 FNSSTNKNGSWWNE
+540 FNSSINKNGSWWNE

-560 LYLGEMEL
+560 QFLAE
-568 DKKIKIDLTD
+568 KIISTKMIGITE
-578 LIELAPGSYVKKKN
+578 IEPAPGRYVKKKN

>member
-1 LNDDQFK
+1 MK
-8 DSKIDFDE
+8 DNKNQYENFDFDE
-16 LKINLEKVDVLTK
+16 LKKNLEKVDVLTK
-29 KLVYI
+29 RLVFI
-34 IATKSKNQQ
+34 IASKSKKQQ
-43 TTPPN
+43 ITQPN
-48 QELYYKAAS
+48 QDLYYKAAA

-64 SNPSKLIENQIKY
+64 SNPSKLIENQVKY

-89 KYFLNQETTTTN
+89 RYFLKQEN
-101 KRDRRFK
+101 NNPKKNDKRFR
-108 SDAWEDNPYF
+108 SVTWEENPYF

-137 GIEGLSFQEQKQIT
+137 GIDGLSHPEQKQIT

-171 DALKEAMD
+171 DALQEAME
-179 TKGKSLVDGLENLV
+179 TKGQSLVNGLENLV
-193 NDLEKNQGEFNVSL
+193 DDLEKNDGEFNVSL

-221 SEGSVIYQNRL
+221 AEGSVIYENKL

-237 YKPIQEKTHNTPI
+237 YKPTQEISHQIPI

-276 KKGIP
+276 SKGIP
-281 VFLISWVNPDASH
+281 VFLMSWVNPDSSH
-294 SDIGYDD
+294 SEIGYDD
-301 YLKDGLFDA
+301 YLKDGLLDA
-310 INQTRQIY
+310 IEQTRRFY
-318 SVDTINTIGYCIGGT
+318 SVDLINSIGYCIGGT
-333 LLATGLSYLNSKNLN
+333 LLATGLSYLNARKLE
-348 YINSASFFTTLT
+348 YIKSASFFTTLT

-365 GDLSIFISEE
+365 GDLSIFVSDE
-375 YLATIKNQIDEKGY
+375 YLNKIKDQIDDLGFM
-389 LDGDFLSQTFS
+389 DGDFLSQTFS

-405 DLIYGPAVKSYLLG
+405 DLIYGPAVKSYLMG

-426 LLYWNSDPTNLPGKM
+426 LLYWNSDSTNLPAKM

-447 NFYKHNKFSEGS
+447 KFYKNNDFSKGK
-459 LEVLGETINLGQ
+459 LEVLGEKVNLEQ
-471 ISQPIAAIGTFN
+471 ISQPIIVIGTFN
-483 DHIAPWQSSFNGL
+483 DHIAPWKSSFNGL
-496 SKTKGEKLFIL
+496 SKTSGEKVFIL

-520 NSNKYGYW
+520 HSNKYEYW
-528 INNKKYNNAEDW
+528 INNENYSTPEKW
-540 FNSSTNKNGSWWNE
+540 FNNSINKNGSWWNE

-560 LYLGEMEL
+560 QFLAE
-568 DKKIKIDLTD
+568 KIISTKMIGITE
-578 LIELAPGSYVKKKN
+578 IEPAPGRYVKKKN

>member
-1 LNDDQFK
+1 MK
-8 DSKIDFDE
+8 DNKNQYENFDFDE
-16 LKINLEKVDVLTK
+16 LKKNLEKVDVLTK
-29 KLVYI
+29 RLVFI
-34 IATKSKNQQ
+34 IASKSKKQQ
-43 TTPPN
+43 ITQPN
-48 QELYYKAAS
+48 QDLYYKAAA

-64 SNPSKLIENQIKY
+64 SNPSKLIENQVKY

-89 KYFLNQETTTTN
+89 KYFLKQEN
-101 KRDRRFK
+101 NNSQKNDKRFR
-108 SDAWEDNPYF
+108 SVTWEENPYF

-137 GIEGLSFQEQKQIT
+137 GIEGLSHPEQKQIT

-171 DALKEAMD
+171 DALQEAME
-179 TKGKSLVDGLENLV
+179 TKGQSLVNGLENLV
-193 NDLEKNQGEFNVSL
+193 DDLEKNDGEFNVSL

-221 SEGSVIYQNRL
+221 AEGSVIYENNL

-237 YKPIQEKTHNTPI
+237 YKPTQEISHQIPI

-276 KKGIP
+276 SKGIP
-281 VFLISWVNPDASH
+281 VFLMSWVNPDSSH
-294 SDIGYDD
+294 SEIGYDD
-301 YLKDGLFDA
+301 YLKDGLLDA
-310 INQTRQIY
+310 IEQTRRFY
-318 SVDTINTIGYCIGGT
+318 SVDLINSIGYCIGGT
-333 LLATGLSYLNSKNLN
+333 LLATGLSYLNARKLE
-348 YINSASFFTTLT
+348 YIKSASFFTTLT

-365 GDLSIFISEE
+365 GDLSIFVSDE
-375 YLATIKNQIDEKGY
+375 YLNTIKDQIDDLGFM
-389 LDGDFLSQTFS
+389 DGDFLSQTFS

-405 DLIYGPAVKSYLLG
+405 DLIYGPAVKSYLMG

-426 LLYWNSDPTNLPGKM
+426 LLYWNSDSTNLPGKM

-447 NFYKHNKFSEGS
+447 KFYKNNDFSRGK
-459 LEVLGETINLGQ
+459 LEVLGEKVNLEQ
-471 ISQPIAAIGTFN
+471 ISQPIIAIGTFN
-483 DHIAPWQSSFNGL
+483 DHIAPWKSSFNGL
-496 SKTKGEKLFIL
+496 SKTSGEKVFIL

-520 NSNKYGYW
+520 HSNKYGYW
-528 INNKKYNNAEDW
+528 MNNENYSTPEKW
-540 FNSSTNKNGSWWNE
+540 FNSSINKNGSWWNE

-560 LYLGEMEL
+560 QFLAE
-568 DKKIKIDLTD
+568 KIISTKMIGITE
-578 LIELAPGSYVKKKN
+578 IEPAPGRYVKKKN

>member
-1 LNDDQFK
+1 MK
-8 DSKIDFDE
+8 DNKNQYKNFDFDE
-16 LKINLEKVDVLTK
+16 LKKNLEKVDVLTK
-29 KLVYI
+29 RLVFI
-34 IATKSKNQQ
+34 IASKSKKQQ
-43 TTPPN
+43 ITQPN
-48 QELYYKAAS
+48 QDLYYKAAA

-64 SNPSKLIENQIKY
+64 SNPSKLIENQVKY

-89 KYFLNQETTTTN
+89 RYFLKQEN
-101 KRDRRFK
+101 NNSKKNDKRFR
-108 SDAWEDNPYF
+108 SVTWEENPYF

-137 GIEGLSFQEQKQIT
+137 GIDGLSHPEQKQIT

-171 DALKEAMD
+171 DALQEAME
-179 TKGKSLVDGLENLV
+179 TKGQSLVNGLENLV
-193 NDLEKNQGEFNVSL
+193 DDLEKNDGEFNVSL

-221 SEGSVIYQNRL
+221 AEGSVIYENKL

-237 YKPIQEKTHNTPI
+237 YKPTQEISHQIPI

-276 KKGIP
+276 SKGIP
-281 VFLISWVNPDASH
+281 VFLMSWVNPDSSH
-294 SDIGYDD
+294 SEIGYDD
-301 YLKDGLFDA
+301 YLKDGLLDA
-310 INQTRQIY
+310 IEQTRRFY
-318 SVDTINTIGYCIGGT
+318 SVDLINSIGYCIGGT
-333 LLATGLSYLNSKNLN
+333 LLATGLSYLNARKLE
-348 YINSASFFTTLT
+348 YIKSASFFTTLT

-365 GDLSIFISEE
+365 GDLSIFVSDE
-375 YLATIKNQIDEKGY
+375 YLNTIKDQIDDLGFM
-389 LDGDFLSQTFS
+389 DGDFLSQTFS

-405 DLIYGPAVKSYLLG
+405 DLIYGPAVKSYLMG

-426 LLYWNSDPTNLPGKM
+426 LLYWNSDSTNLPGKM

-447 NFYKHNKFSEGS
+447 KFYKNNDFSRGK
-459 LEVLGETINLGQ
+459 LEVLGEKVNLEQ
-471 ISQPIAAIGTFN
+471 ISQPIIVIGTFN
-483 DHIAPWQSSFNGL
+483 DHIAPWKSSFNGL
-496 SKTKGEKLFIL
+496 SKTSGEKVFIL

-520 NSNKYGYW
+520 HSNKYGYW
-528 INNKKYNNAEDW
+528 MNNENYSTPEKW
-540 FNSSTNKNGSWWNE
+540 FNSSINKNGSWWNE

-560 LYLGEMEL
+560 QFLAE
-568 DKKIKIDLTD
+568 KIISTKMIGITE
-578 LIELAPGSYVKKKN
+578 IEPAPGRYVKKKN

>member
-1 LNDDQFK
+1 MK
-8 DSKIDFDE
+8 DNKNQYENFDFDE
-16 LKINLEKVDVLTK
+16 LKKNLEKVDVLTK
-29 KLVYI
+29 RLVFI
-34 IATKSKNQQ
+34 IASKSKKQQ
-43 TTPPN
+43 ITQPN
-48 QELYYKAAS
+48 QDLYYKAAA

-64 SNPSKLIENQIKY
+64 SNPSKLIENQVKY

-89 KYFLNQETTTTN
+89 RYFLKQEN
-101 KRDRRFK
+101 NNPKKNDKRFR
-108 SDAWEDNPYF
+108 SVTWEENPYF

-137 GIEGLSFQEQKQIT
+137 GIDGLSHPEQKQIT

-171 DALKEAMD
+171 DALQEAME
-179 TKGKSLVDGLENLV
+179 TKGQSLVNGLENLV
-193 NDLEKNQGEFNVSL
+193 DDLEKNDGEFNVSL

-221 SEGSVIYQNRL
+221 AEGSVIYENKL

-237 YKPIQEKTHNTPI
+237 YKPTQEISHQIPI

-276 KKGIP
+276 SKGIP
-281 VFLISWVNPDASH
+281 VFLMSWVNPDSSH
-294 SDIGYDD
+294 SEIGYDD
-301 YLKDGLFDA
+301 YLKDGLLDA
-310 INQTRQIY
+310 IEQTRKFY
-318 SVDTINTIGYCIGGT
+318 SVDLINSIGYCIGGT
-333 LLATGLSYLNSKNLN
+333 LLATGLSYLNARKLE
-348 YINSASFFTTLT
+348 YIKSASFFTTLT

-365 GDLSIFISEE
+365 GDLSIFVSDE
-375 YLATIKNQIDEKGY
+375 YLNTIKDQIDDLGFM
-389 LDGDFLSQTFS
+389 DGDFLSQTFS

-405 DLIYGPAVKSYLLG
+405 DLIYGPAVKSYLMG

-426 LLYWNSDPTNLPGKM
+426 LLYWNSDSTNLPGKM

-447 NFYKHNKFSEGS
+447 KFYKNNDFSKGK
-459 LEVLGETINLGQ
+459 LEVLGEKVNLEQ
-471 ISQPIAAIGTFN
+471 ISQPIIAIGTFN
-483 DHIAPWQSSFNGL
+483 DHIAPWKSSFNGL
-496 SKTKGEKLFIL
+496 SKTSGEKVFIL

-520 NSNKYGYW
+520 HSNKYGYW
-528 INNKKYNNAEDW
+528 MNNENYSTPEKW
-540 FNSSTNKNGSWWNE
+540 FNSSINKNGSWWNE

-560 LYLGEMEL
+560 QFLAE
-568 DKKIKIDLTD
+568 KIISTKMIGITE
-578 LIELAPGSYVKKKN
+578 IEPAPGRYVKKKN

>member
-1 LNDDQFK
+1 MK
-8 DSKIDFDE
+8 DNKNQYENFDFDE
-16 LKINLEKVDVLTK
+16 LKKNLEKVDVLTK
-29 KLVYI
+29 KLVFI
-34 IATKSKNQQ
+34 TASKSKKQQ
-43 TTPPN
+43 ITQPN
-48 QELYYKAAS
+48 QDLYYKAAA

-64 SNPSKLIENQIKY
+64 SNPSKLIENQVKY

-89 KYFLNQETTTTN
+89 RYFLKQEN
-101 KRDRRFK
+101 NNSQKNDKRFK
-108 SDAWEDNPYF
+108 SVTWEENPYF

-137 GIEGLSFQEQKQIT
+137 GIEGLSHPEQKQIT

-171 DALKEAMD
+171 DALQEAME
-179 TKGKSLVDGLENLV
+179 TKGQSLVNGLENLV
-193 NDLEKNQGEFNVSL
+193 DDLEKNDGEFNVSL

-221 SEGSVIYQNRL
+221 AEGSVIYENKL

-237 YKPIQEKTHNTPI
+237 YKPTQEISHQIPI

-276 KKGIP
+276 SKGIP
-281 VFLISWVNPDASH
+281 VFLMSWVNPDSSH
-294 SDIGYDD
+294 SEIGYDD
-301 YLKDGLFDA
+301 YLKDGLLDA
-310 INQTRQIY
+310 IEQTKRFY
-318 SVDTINTIGYCIGGT
+318 SVDLINSIGYCIGGT
-333 LLATGLSYLNSKNLN
+333 LLATGLSYLNTRKLE
-348 YINSASFFTTLT
+348 YIKSASFFTTLT

-365 GDLSIFISEE
+365 GDLSIFVSDE
-375 YLATIKNQIDEKGY
+375 YLNTIKDQIDDLGFM
-389 LDGDFLSQTFS
+389 DGDFLSQTFS

-405 DLIYGPAVKSYLLG
+405 DLIYGPAVKSYLMG

-426 LLYWNSDPTNLPGKM
+426 LLYWNSDSTNLPGKM

-447 NFYKHNKFSEGS
+447 KFYKNNDFSKGK
-459 LEVLGETINLGQ
+459 LEVLGEKVNLEQ
-471 ISQPIAAIGTFN
+471 ISQPIIVIGTFN
-483 DHIAPWQSSFNGL
+483 DHIAPWKSSFNGL
-496 SKTKGEKLFIL
+496 SKTSGEKVFIL

-520 NSNKYGYW
+520 HSNKYGYW
-528 INNKKYNNAEDW
+528 MNNENYTTPEKW
-540 FNSSTNKNGSWWNE
+540 FNSSINKNGSWWNE

-560 LYLGEMEL
+560 QFLAE
-568 DKKIKIDLTD
+568 KIISTKMIGITE
-578 LIELAPGSYVKKKN
+578 IEPAPGRYVKKKN

>member
-1 LNDDQFK
+1 MK
-8 DSKIDFDE
+8 DNKNQYENFDFDE
-16 LKINLEKVDVLTK
+16 LKKNLEKVDVLTK
-29 KLVYI
+29 RLVFI
-34 IATKSKNQQ
+34 IASKSKKQQ
-43 TTPPN
+43 ITQPN
-48 QELYYKAAS
+48 QDLYYKAAA

-64 SNPSKLIENQIKY
+64 SNPTKLIENQVKY

-89 KYFLNQETTTTN
+89 RYFLKQEN
-101 KRDRRFK
+101 NNSQKNDKRFK
-108 SDAWEDNPYF
+108 SVTWEENPYF

-137 GIEGLSFQEQKQIT
+137 GIEGLSHPEQKQIT

-171 DALKEAMD
+171 DALQEAME
-179 TKGKSLVDGLENLV
+179 TKGQSLVNGLENLV
-193 NDLEKNQGEFNVSL
+193 DDLEKNDGEFNVSL

-221 SEGSVIYQNRL
+221 AEGSVIYENKL

-237 YKPIQEKTHNTPI
+237 YKPTQEISHQIPI

-276 KKGIP
+276 SKGIP
-281 VFLISWVNPDASH
+281 VFLMSWVNPDSSH
-294 SDIGYDD
+294 SEIGYDD
-301 YLKDGLFDA
+301 YLKDGLLDA
-310 INQTRQIY
+310 IEQTRRFY
-318 SVDTINTIGYCIGGT
+318 SVDLINSIGYCIGGT
-333 LLATGLSYLNSKNLN
+333 LLATGLSYLNTRKLE
-348 YINSASFFTTLT
+348 YIKSASFFTTLT

-365 GDLSIFISEE
+365 GDLSIFVSDE
-375 YLATIKNQIDEKGY
+375 YLNTIKDQIDDLGFM
-389 LDGDFLSQTFS
+389 DGDFLSQTFS

-405 DLIYGPAVKSYLLG
+405 DLIYGPAVKSYLMG

-426 LLYWNSDPTNLPGKM
+426 LLYWNSDSTNLPGKM

-447 NFYKHNKFSEGS
+447 KFYKNNDFSRGK
-459 LEVLGETINLGQ
+459 LEVLGEKVNLEQ
-471 ISQPIAAIGTFN
+471 ISQPIIAIGTFN
-483 DHIAPWQSSFNGL
+483 DHIAPWKSSFNGL
-496 SKTKGEKLFIL
+496 SKTSGEKVFIL

-520 NSNKYGYW
+520 HSNKYGYW
-528 INNKKYNNAEDW
+528 MNNENYSTPEKW
-540 FNSSTNKNGSWWNE
+540 FNTSINKNGSWWNE

-560 LYLGEMEL
+560 QFLAE
-568 DKKIKIDLTD
+568 KIISTKMIGITE
-578 LIELAPGSYVKKKN
+578 IEPAPGRYVKKKN

>member
-1 LNDDQFK
+1 MK
-8 DSKIDFDE
+8 DNKNQYENFDFDE
-16 LKINLEKVDVLTK
+16 LKKNLEKVDVLTK
-29 KLVYI
+29 RLVFI
-34 IATKSKNQQ
+34 IASKSKKQQ
-43 TTPPN
+43 ITQPN
-48 QELYYKAAS
+48 QDLYYKAAA

-64 SNPSKLIENQIKY
+64 SNPSKLIENQVKY

-89 KYFLNQETTTTN
+89 RYFLKQEN
-101 KRDRRFK
+101 NNSKKNDKRFR
-108 SDAWEDNPYF
+108 SVTWEENPYF

-137 GIEGLSFQEQKQIT
+137 GIDGLSHPEQKQIT

-171 DALKEAMD
+171 DALQEAME
-179 TKGKSLVDGLENLV
+179 TKGQSLVNGLENLV
-193 NDLEKNQGEFNVSL
+193 DDLEKNDGEFNVSL

-221 SEGSVIYQNRL
+221 AEGSVIYENKL

-237 YKPIQEKTHNTPI
+237 YKPTQEISHQIPI

-276 KKGIP
+276 SKGIP
-281 VFLISWVNPDASH
+281 VFLMSWVNPDSSH
-294 SDIGYDD
+294 SEIGYDD
-301 YLKDGLFDA
+301 YLKDGLLDA
-310 INQTRQIY
+310 IEQTRRFY
-318 SVDTINTIGYCIGGT
+318 SVDLINSIGYCIGGT
-333 LLATGLSYLNSKNLN
+333 LLATGLSYLNARKLE
-348 YINSASFFTTLT
+348 YIKSASFFTTLT

-365 GDLSIFISEE
+365 GDLSIFVSDE
-375 YLATIKNQIDEKGY
+375 YLNTIKDQIDDLGFM
-389 LDGDFLSQTFS
+389 DGDFLSQTFS

-405 DLIYGPAVKSYLLG
+405 DLIYGPAVKSYLMG

-426 LLYWNSDPTNLPGKM
+426 LLYWNSDSTNLPGKM

-447 NFYKHNKFSEGS
+447 KFYKNNDFSKGK
-459 LEVLGETINLGQ
+459 LEVLGEKVNLEQ
-471 ISQPIAAIGTFN
+471 ISQPIIVIGTFN
-483 DHIAPWQSSFNGL
+483 DHIAPWKSSFNGL
-496 SKTKGEKLFIL
+496 SKTSGEKVFIL

-520 NSNKYGYW
+520 HSNKYGYW
-528 INNKKYNNAEDW
+528 MNNENYSTPEKW
-540 FNSSTNKNGSWWNE
+540 FNSSINKNGSWWNE

-560 LYLGEMEL
+560 QFLAE
-568 DKKIKIDLTD
+568 KIISTKMIGITE
-578 LIELAPGSYVKKKN
+578 IEPAPGRYVKKKN

>member
-1 LNDDQFK
+1 MK
-8 DSKIDFDE
+8 DNKNQYENFDFDE
-16 LKINLEKVDVLTK
+16 LKKNLEKVDVLTK
-29 KLVYI
+29 RLVFI
-34 IATKSKNQQ
+34 IASKSKKQQ
-43 TTPPN
+43 ITQPN
-48 QELYYKAAS
+48 QDLYYKAAA

-64 SNPSKLIENQIKY
+64 SNPSKLIENQVKY

-89 KYFLNQETTTTN
+89 KYFLKQEN
-101 KRDRRFK
+101 NNSQKNDKRFK
-108 SDAWEDNPYF
+108 SVTWEENPYF

-137 GIEGLSFQEQKQIT
+137 GIEGLSHPEQKQIT

-171 DALKEAMD
+171 DALQEAME
-179 TKGKSLVDGLENLV
+179 TKGQSLVNGLENLV
-193 NDLEKNQGEFNVSL
+193 DDLEKNDGEFNVSL

-221 SEGSVIYQNRL
+221 AEGSVIYENKL

-237 YKPIQEKTHNTPI
+237 YKPTQEISHQIPI

-276 KKGIP
+276 SKGIP
-281 VFLISWVNPDASH
+281 VFLMSWVNPDSSH
-294 SDIGYDD
+294 SEIGYDD
-301 YLKDGLFDA
+301 YLKDGLLDA
-310 INQTRQIY
+310 IEQTRRFY
-318 SVDTINTIGYCIGGT
+318 SVDLINSIGYCIGGT
-333 LLATGLSYLNSKNLN
+333 LLATGLSYLNARKLE
-348 YINSASFFTTLT
+348 YIKSASFFTTLT

-365 GDLSIFISEE
+365 GDLSIFVSDE
-375 YLATIKNQIDEKGY
+375 YLNTIKDQIDDLGFM
-389 LDGDFLSQTFS
+389 DGDFLSQTFS

-405 DLIYGPAVKSYLLG
+405 DLIYGPAVKSYLMG

-426 LLYWNSDPTNLPGKM
+426 LLYWNSDSTNLPGKM

-447 NFYKHNKFSEGS
+447 KFYKNNDFSRGK
-459 LEVLGETINLGQ
+459 LEVLGEKVNLEQ
-471 ISQPIAAIGTFN
+471 ISQPIIAIGTFN
-483 DHIAPWQSSFNGL
+483 DHIAPWKSSFNGL
-496 SKTKGEKLFIL
+496 SKTSGEKVFIL

-520 NSNKYGYW
+520 HSNKYGYW
-528 INNKKYNNAEDW
+528 MNNENYSTPEKW
-540 FNSSTNKNGSWWNE
+540 FNSSINKNGSWWNE

-560 LYLGEMEL
+560 QFLAE
-568 DKKIKIDLTD
+568 KIISTKIIGTTE
-578 LIELAPGSYVKKKN
+578 IEPAPGRYVKKKN

>member
-1 LNDDQFK
+1 MK
-8 DSKIDFDE
+8 DNKNQYEHFDFDE
-16 LKINLEKVDVLTK
+16 LKKNLEKVDVLTK
-29 KLVYI
+29 RLVFI
-34 IATKSKNQQ
+34 IASKSKKQQ
-43 TTPPN
+43 ITQPN
-48 QELYYKAAS
+48 QDLYYKAAA

-64 SNPSKLIENQIKY
+64 SNPSKLIENQVKY

-89 KYFLNQETTTTN
+89 RYFLKQEN
-101 KRDRRFK
+101 NNSKKNDKRFR
-108 SDAWEDNPYF
+108 SVTWEENPYF

-137 GIEGLSFQEQKQIT
+137 GIDGLSHPEQKQIT

-171 DALKEAMD
+171 DALQEAME
-179 TKGKSLVDGLENLV
+179 TKGQSLVNGLENLV
-193 NDLEKNQGEFNVSL
+193 DDLEKNDGEFNVSL

-221 SEGSVIYQNRL
+221 AEGSVIYENKL

-237 YKPIQEKTHNTPI
+237 YKPTQEISHQIPI

-276 KKGIP
+276 SKGIP
-281 VFLISWVNPDASH
+281 VFLMSWVNPDSSH
-294 SDIGYDD
+294 SEIGYDD
-301 YLKDGLFDA
+301 YLKDGLLDA
-310 INQTRQIY
+310 IEQTRRFY
-318 SVDTINTIGYCIGGT
+318 SVDLINSIGYCIGGT
-333 LLATGLSYLNSKNLN
+333 LLATGLSYLNARKLE
-348 YINSASFFTTLT
+348 YIKSASFFTTLT

-365 GDLSIFISEE
+365 GDLSIFVSDE
-375 YLATIKNQIDEKGY
+375 YLNTIKDQIDDLGFM
-389 LDGDFLSQTFS
+389 DGDFLSQTFS

-405 DLIYGPAVKSYLLG
+405 DLIYGPAVKSYLMG

-426 LLYWNSDPTNLPGKM
+426 LLYWNSDSTNLPGKM

-447 NFYKHNKFSEGS
+447 KFYKNNDFSKGK
-459 LEVLGETINLGQ
+459 LEVLGEKVNLEQ
-471 ISQPIAAIGTFN
+471 ISQPIIVIGTFN
-483 DHIAPWQSSFNGL
+483 DHIAPWKSSFNGL
-496 SKTKGEKLFIL
+496 SKTSGEKVFIL

-520 NSNKYGYW
+520 HSNKYGYW
-528 INNKKYNNAEDW
+528 INNENYSTPEKW
-540 FNSSTNKNGSWWNE
+540 FNSSINKNGSWWNE

-560 LYLGEMEL
+560 QFLAE
-568 DKKIKIDLTD
+568 KIISTKMIGITE
-578 LIELAPGSYVKKKN
+578 IEPAPGRYVKKKN

>member
-1 LNDDQFK
+1 MK
-8 DSKIDFDE
+8 DNNNQYENFDFDE
-16 LKINLEKVDVLTK
+16 LKKNLEKVDVLTK
-29 KLVYI
+29 RLVFI
-34 IATKSKNQQ
+34 IASKSKKQQ
-43 TTPPN
+43 ITQPN
-48 QELYYKAAS
+48 QDLYYKAAA

-64 SNPSKLIENQIKY
+64 SNPSKLIENQVKY

-89 KYFLNQETTTTN
+89 RYFLKQEN
-101 KRDRRFK
+101 NNSKKNDKRFR
-108 SDAWEDNPYF
+108 SVTWEENPYF

-137 GIEGLSFQEQKQIT
+137 GIDGLSHPEQKQIT

-171 DALKEAMD
+171 DALQEAME
-179 TKGKSLVDGLENLV
+179 TKGQSLVNGLENLV
-193 NDLEKNQGEFNVSL
+193 DDLEKNDGEFNVSL

-221 SEGSVIYQNRL
+221 AEGSVIYENKL

-237 YKPIQEKTHNTPI
+237 YKPTQEISHQIPI

-276 KKGIP
+276 SKGIP
-281 VFLISWVNPDASH
+281 VFLMSWVNPDSSH
-294 SDIGYDD
+294 SEIGYDD
-301 YLKDGLFDA
+301 YLKDGLLDA
-310 INQTRQIY
+310 IEQTRRFY
-318 SVDTINTIGYCIGGT
+318 SVDLINSIGYCIGGT
-333 LLATGLSYLNSKNLN
+333 LLATGLSYLNARKLE
-348 YINSASFFTTLT
+348 YIKSASFFTTLT

-365 GDLSIFISEE
+365 GDLSIFVSDE
-375 YLATIKNQIDEKGY
+375 YLNTIKDQIDDLGFM
-389 LDGDFLSQTFS
+389 DGDFLSQTFS

-405 DLIYGPAVKSYLLG
+405 DLIYGPAVKSYLMG

-426 LLYWNSDPTNLPGKM
+426 LLYWNSDSTNLPGKM

-447 NFYKHNKFSEGS
+447 KFYKNNDFSKGK
-459 LEVLGETINLGQ
+459 LEVLGEKVNLEQ
-471 ISQPIAAIGTFN
+471 ISQPIIVIGTFN
-483 DHIAPWQSSFNGL
+483 DHIAPWKSSFNGL
-496 SKTKGEKLFIL
+496 SKTSGEKVFIL

-520 NSNKYGYW
+520 HSNKYGYW
-528 INNKKYNNAEDW
+528 INNENYSTPEKW
-540 FNSSTNKNGSWWNE
+540 FNSSINKNGSWWNE

-560 LYLGEMEL
+560 QFLAE
-568 DKKIKIDLTD
+568 KIISTKMIGITE
-578 LIELAPGSYVKKKN
+578 IEPAPGRYVKKKN

>member
-1 LNDDQFK
+1 MK
-8 DSKIDFDE
+8 DNKNQYENFDFDE
-16 LKINLEKVDVLTK
+16 LKKNLEKVDVLTK
-29 KLVYI
+29 RLVFI
-34 IATKSKNQQ
+34 IASKSKKQQ
-43 TTPPN
+43 ITQPN
-48 QELYYKAAS
+48 QDLYYKAAA

-64 SNPSKLIENQIKY
+64 SNPSKLIENQVKY

-89 KYFLNQETTTTN
+89 RYFLKQEN
-101 KRDRRFK
+101 NNSKKNDKRFR
-108 SDAWEDNPYF
+108 SVTWEENPYF

-137 GIEGLSFQEQKQIT
+137 GIDGLSHPEQKQIT

-171 DALKEAMD
+171 DALQEAME
-179 TKGKSLVDGLENLV
+179 TKGQSLVNGLENLV
-193 NDLEKNQGEFNVSL
+193 DDLEKNDGEFNVSL

-221 SEGSVIYQNRL
+221 AEGSVIYENKL

-237 YKPIQEKTHNTPI
+237 YKPTQEISHQIPI

-276 KKGIP
+276 SKGIP
-281 VFLISWVNPDASH
+281 VFLMSWVNPDSSH
-294 SDIGYDD
+294 SEIGYDD
-301 YLKDGLFDA
+301 YLKDGLLDA
-310 INQTRQIY
+310 IEQTRRFY
-318 SVDTINTIGYCIGGT
+318 SVDLINSIGYCIGGT
-333 LLATGLSYLNSKNLN
+333 LLATGLSYLNARKLE
-348 YINSASFFTTLT
+348 YIKSASFFTTLT

-365 GDLSIFISEE
+365 GDLSIFVSDE
-375 YLATIKNQIDEKGY
+375 YLNTIKDQIDDLGFM
-389 LDGDFLSQTFS
+389 DGDFLSQTFS

-405 DLIYGPAVKSYLLG
+405 DLIYGPAVKSYLMG

-426 LLYWNSDPTNLPGKM
+426 LLYWNSDSTNLPAKM

-447 NFYKHNKFSEGS
+447 KFYKNNDFSKGK
-459 LEVLGETINLGQ
+459 LEVLGEKVNLEQ
-471 ISQPIAAIGTFN
+471 ISQPIIAIGTFN
-483 DHIAPWQSSFNGL
+483 DHIAPWKSSFNGL
-496 SKTKGEKLFIL
+496 SKTSGEKVFIL

-520 NSNKYGYW
+520 HSNKYGYW
-528 INNKKYNNAEDW
+528 INNENYSTPEKW
-540 FNSSTNKNGSWWNE
+540 FNSSINKNGSWWNE

-560 LYLGEMEL
+560 QFLAE
-568 DKKIKIDLTD
+568 KIISTKMIGITE
-578 LIELAPGSYVKKKN
+578 IEPAPGRYVKKKN

>member
-1 LNDDQFK
+1 LK
-8 DSKIDFDE
+8 DNKNQYENFDFDE
-16 LKINLEKVDVLTK
+16 LKKNLEKVDVLTK
-29 KLVYI
+29 RLVFI
-34 IATKSKNQQ
+34 IASKSKKQQ
-43 TTPPN
+43 ITQPN
-48 QELYYKAAS
+48 QDLYYKAAA

-64 SNPSKLIENQIKY
+64 SNPSKLIENQVKY

-89 KYFLNQETTTTN
+89 RYFLKQEN
-101 KRDRRFK
+101 NNSKKNDKRFR
-108 SDAWEDNPYF
+108 SVTWEENPYF

-137 GIEGLSFQEQKQIT
+137 GIDGLSHPEQKQIT

-171 DALKEAMD
+171 DALQEAME
-179 TKGKSLVDGLENLV
+179 TKGQSLVNGLENLV
-193 NDLEKNQGEFNVSL
+193 DDLEKNDGEFNVSL

-221 SEGSVIYQNRL
+221 AEGSVIYENKL

-237 YKPIQEKTHNTPI
+237 YKPTQEISHQIPI

-276 KKGIP
+276 SKGIP
-281 VFLISWVNPDASH
+281 VFLMSWVNPDSSH
-294 SDIGYDD
+294 SEIGYDD
-301 YLKDGLFDA
+301 YLKDGLLDA
-310 INQTRQIY
+310 IEQTRKFY
-318 SVDTINTIGYCIGGT
+318 SVDLINSIGYCIGGT
-333 LLATGLSYLNSKNLN
+333 LLATGLSYLNARKLE
-348 YINSASFFTTLT
+348 YIKSASFFTTLT

-365 GDLSIFISEE
+365 GDLSIFVSDE
-375 YLATIKNQIDEKGY
+375 YLNTIKDQIDDLGFM
-389 LDGDFLSQTFS
+389 DGDFLSQTFS

-405 DLIYGPAVKSYLLG
+405 DLIYGPAVKSYLMG

-426 LLYWNSDPTNLPGKM
+426 LLYWNSDSTNLPGKM

-447 NFYKHNKFSEGS
+447 KFYKNNDFSKGK
-459 LEVLGETINLGQ
+459 LEVLGEKVNLEQ
-471 ISQPIAAIGTFN
+471 ISQPIIVIGTFN
-483 DHIAPWQSSFNGL
+483 DHIAPWKSSFNGL
-496 SKTKGEKLFIL
+496 SKTSGEKVFIL

-520 NSNKYGYW
+520 HSNKYGYW
-528 INNKKYNNAEDW
+528 INNENYSTPEKW
-540 FNSSTNKNGSWWNE
+540 FNSSINKNGSWWNE

-560 LYLGEMEL
+560 QFLAE
-568 DKKIKIDLTD
+568 KIISTKMIGITE
-578 LIELAPGSYVKKKN
+578 IEPAPGRYVKKKN

>member
-1 LNDDQFK
+1 MK
-8 DSKIDFDE
+8 DNKNQYENFDFDE
-16 LKINLEKVDVLTK
+16 LKKNLEKVDVLTK
-29 KLVYI
+29 RLVFI
-34 IATKSKNQQ
+34 IASKSKKQQ
-43 TTPPN
+43 ITQPN
-48 QELYYKAAS
+48 QDLYYKAAA

-64 SNPSKLIENQIKY
+64 SNPSKLIENQVKY

-89 KYFLNQETTTTN
+89 RYFLKQEN
-101 KRDRRFK
+101 NNSKKNDKRFR
-108 SDAWEDNPYF
+108 SVTWEENPYF

-137 GIEGLSFQEQKQIT
+137 GIDGLSHPEQKQIT

-171 DALKEAMD
+171 DALQEAME
-179 TKGKSLVDGLENLV
+179 TKGQSLVNGLENLV
-193 NDLEKNQGEFNVSL
+193 DDLEKNDGEFNVSL

-221 SEGSVIYQNRL
+221 AEGSVIYENKL

-237 YKPIQEKTHNTPI
+237 YKPTQEISHQIPI

-276 KKGIP
+276 SKGIP
-281 VFLISWVNPDASH
+281 VFLMSWVDPDSSH
-294 SDIGYDD
+294 SEIGYDD
-301 YLKDGLFDA
+301 YLKDGLLDA
-310 INQTRQIY
+310 IEQTRKFY
-318 SVDTINTIGYCIGGT
+318 SVDLINSIGYCIGGT
-333 LLATGLSYLNSKNLN
+333 LLATGLSYLNARKLE
-348 YINSASFFTTLT
+348 YIKSASFFTTLT

-365 GDLSIFISEE
+365 GDLSIFVSDE
-375 YLATIKNQIDEKGY
+375 YLNTIKDQIDDLGFM
-389 LDGDFLSQTFS
+389 DGDFLSQTFS

-405 DLIYGPAVKSYLLG
+405 DLIYGPAVKSYLMG

-426 LLYWNSDPTNLPGKM
+426 LLYWNSDSTNLPGKM

-447 NFYKHNKFSEGS
+447 KFYKNNDFSKGK
-459 LEVLGETINLGQ
+459 LEVLGEKVNLEQ
-471 ISQPIAAIGTFN
+471 ISQPIIVIGTFN
-483 DHIAPWQSSFNGL
+483 DHIAPWKSSFNGL
-496 SKTKGEKLFIL
+496 SKTSGEKVFIL

-520 NSNKYGYW
+520 HSNKYGYW
-528 INNKKYNNAEDW
+528 INNENYSTPEKW
-540 FNSSTNKNGSWWNE
+540 FNSSINKNGSWWNE

-560 LYLGEMEL
+560 QFLAE
-568 DKKIKIDLTD
+568 KIISTKMIGITE
-578 LIELAPGSYVKKKN
+578 IEPAPGRYVKKKN

>member
-1 LNDDQFK
+1 MK
-8 DSKIDFDE
+8 DNKNQYENFDFDE
-16 LKINLEKVDVLTK
+16 LKKNLEKVDVLTK
-29 KLVYI
+29 RLVFI
-34 IATKSKNQQ
+34 IASKSKKQQ
-43 TTPPN
+43 ITQPN
-48 QELYYKAAS
+48 QDLYYKAAA

-64 SNPSKLIENQIKY
+64 SNPSKLIENQVKY

-89 KYFLNQETTTTN
+89 KYFLKQEN
-101 KRDRRFK
+101 NNSQKNDKRFR
-108 SDAWEDNPYF
+108 SVTWEENPYF

-137 GIEGLSFQEQKQIT
+137 GIDGLSHPEQKQIT

-171 DALKEAMD
+171 DALQEAME
-179 TKGKSLVDGLENLV
+179 TKGQSLVNGLENLV
-193 NDLEKNQGEFNVSL
+193 DDLEKNDGEFNVSL

-221 SEGSVIYQNRL
+221 AEGSVIYENKL

-237 YKPIQEKTHNTPI
+237 YKPTQEISHQIPI

-276 KKGIP
+276 SKGIP
-281 VFLISWVNPDASH
+281 VFLMSWVNPDSSH
-294 SDIGYDD
+294 SEIGYDD
-301 YLKDGLFDA
+301 YLKDGLLDA
-310 INQTRQIY
+310 IEQTRRFY
-318 SVDTINTIGYCIGGT
+318 SVDLINSIGYCIGGT
-333 LLATGLSYLNSKNLN
+333 LLATGLSYLNARKLE
-348 YINSASFFTTLT
+348 YIKSASFFTTLT

-365 GDLSIFISEE
+365 GDLSIFVSDE
-375 YLATIKNQIDEKGY
+375 YLNTIKDQIDDLGFM
-389 LDGDFLSQTFS
+389 DGDFLSQTFS

-405 DLIYGPAVKSYLLG
+405 DLIYGPAVKSYLMG

-426 LLYWNSDPTNLPGKM
+426 LLYWNSDSTNLPGKM

-447 NFYKHNKFSEGS
+447 KFYKNNDFSKGK
-459 LEVLGETINLGQ
+459 LEVLGEKVNLEQ
-471 ISQPIAAIGTFN
+471 ISQPIIVIGTFN
-483 DHIAPWQSSFNGL
+483 DHIAPWKSSFNGL
-496 SKTKGEKLFIL
+496 SKTSGEKVFIL

-520 NSNKYGYW
+520 HSNKYGYW
-528 INNKKYNNAEDW
+528 INNENYSTPEKW
-540 FNSSTNKNGSWWNE
+540 FNSSINKNGSWWNE

-560 LYLGEMEL
+560 QFLAE
-568 DKKIKIDLTD
+568 KIISTKMIGITE
-578 LIELAPGSYVKKKN
+578 IEPAPGRYVKKKN